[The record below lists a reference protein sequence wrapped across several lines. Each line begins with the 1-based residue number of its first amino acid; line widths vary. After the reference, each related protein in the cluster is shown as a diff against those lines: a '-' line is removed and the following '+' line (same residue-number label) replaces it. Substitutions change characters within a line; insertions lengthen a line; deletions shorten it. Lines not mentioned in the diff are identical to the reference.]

1 MTARDPDPTPPSIS
15 SNPTLDKPTA
25 AEAAPTGTAHFREP
39 PGTRIGPYRIIQL
52 IGEGGFGAVYMA
64 KQEQP
69 VQRVVALKIIKLG
82 MDTRQVVA
90 RFEQERQALAIMDH
104 PHIARVFDAGA
115 TETGRPYF
123 VMELVKGEPII
134 DYCDKNSLSV
144 AERLDLFAHVCGAV
158 QHAHTKG
165 IIHRDIKPS
174 NVLVALQDGK
184 PSPKVIDFGIA
195 KATSARLAEQT
206 FFTDHRELI
215 GTPEYMSPEQAE
227 GSIDIDT
234 RTDVYSLGVLLY
246 ELLTGTT
253 PFSGRDLRSAAYGEI
268 QRIIRE
274 IEPPVP
280 STRLS
285 QSTDTI
291 VGIAAKRHTEPRQL
305 GSTIRGELDWIV
317 MKAMEKDRHRRYPTA
332 DGLAMDI
339 RRFLTGE
346 AVIAGPPGAAYRV
359 KKFVSR
365 HRGYVIASGGV
376 AAALVLG
383 IVGTTIGLIEARTQR
398 EAAEQ
403 QAVRATTAEAASLA
417 RLAEAEATVAFLDEM
432 LAAADPTAQ
441 GKDVTVRKVLDGA
454 AKAVGERFA
463 DRPLVAARLHGTIGR
478 TYYGLGVFDQGE
490 PHLREQVRIRA
501 SQLGPEHED
510 TCRATNDLGLLLIKH
525 GKYADAEAL
534 FKGAIPTHERVF
546 GRRHAITLQSLDGL
560 SALYVEQGRAAEAEP
575 LLRESVDARKAS
587 GTDGTWEAVGTMN
600 SLATLLADRG
610 VFEESEALFESS
622 LGAAERLG
630 KKEHPFTLEVR
641 GNFAWMQ
648 YWAGSQEKTTNPE
661 RSARRMARARTLGEE
676 TLEAKVR
683 VLGEEHETTL
693 ATMNNLSSVYV
704 NLGMLDEAV
713 ALRRKDLAISERVL
727 GPDHPDTLISL
738 ANMGAMLRRQGRFD
752 EAVVFLER
760 SINGTRKAFPADYE
774 GLGFTL
780 GWYGSSLGKLGRH
793 AEAEAALLEARSII
807 TKKMGDEHPIAGQM
821 AQDLATVYESWEKA
835 EPGKGHAAKAGLWR
849 GKSDPPA
856 ASPK

>member
-15 SNPTLDKPTA
+15 SNPTLDKPTG

-195 KATSARLAEQT
+195 KATSARLAQQT

-227 GSIDIDT
+227 GSMDIDT

-291 VGIAAKRHTEPRQL
+291 LGIAAKRHTEPRQL

-346 AVIAGPPGAAYRV
+346 PVIAAPPGAAYRV
-359 KKFVSR
+359 RKFVKR
-365 HRGYVIASGGV
+365 HRGYVIAGGVV

-383 IVGTTIGLIEARTQR
+383 IVGTTFGLFEARTQR

-403 QAVRATTAEAASLA
+403 QALRATTAEAASLA

-490 PHLREQVRIRA
+490 THLREQLRIRT
-501 SQLGPEHED
+501 SQLGPDHED
-510 TCRATNDLGLLLIKH
+510 TCRANNDLALLLIKG
-525 GKYADAEAL
+525 GKFADAEGQLKKAAA
-534 FKGAIPTHERVF
+534 KHERLF
-546 GRRHAITLQSLDGL
+546 GRKNPITLQSLEGL
-560 SALYVEQGRAAEAEP
+560 ATIMVEQGRTAEAEP
-575 LLRESVDARKAS
+575 LLRESLESRKSIGAVAWESIAS
-587 GTDGTWEAVGTMN
+587 MN
-600 SLATLLADRG
+600 ALATLMTDKGQFDQAEAM
-610 VFEESEALFESS
+610 FEEAIVD
-622 LGAAERLG
+622 ADKLG

-835 EPGKGHAAKAGLWR
+835 EPGKGHAAKAELWK

>member
-1 MTARDPDPTPPSIS
+1 MTDPAPSLS
-15 SNPTLDKPTA
+15 SNPTVDKPTA
-25 AEAAPTGTAHFREP
+25 AEPSPTGTAHFREP

-165 IIHRDIKPS
+165 IIHRDLKPS

-195 KATSARLAEQT
+195 KATSARLTEQT
-206 FFTDHRELI
+206 FFTEHRELI

-227 GSIDIDT
+227 GSMDIDT

-285 QSTDTI
+285 QSSDTI

-339 RRFLTGE
+339 RRYLTGE
-346 AVIAGPPGAAYRV
+346 PVIAAPPGAAYRV
-359 KKFVSR
+359 RKFVSR
-365 HRGYVIASGGV
+365 HRGAVVAGGVV

-383 IVGTTIGLIEARTQR
+383 IVGTTMGLLEARTQR
-398 EAAEQ
+398 ESAEQ
-403 QAVRATTAEAASLA
+403 QASRATKAESASLA

-454 AKAVGERFA
+454 AKSVGERFS

-490 PHLREQVRIRA
+490 THLREQLRIRTA
-501 SQLGPEHED
+501 QLGPDHED
-510 TCRATNDLGLLLIKH
+510 TCRANNDLALLLIKG
-525 GKYADAEAL
+525 GKFAEAEGQL
-534 FKGAIPTHERVF
+534 KEAAAKHERLF
-546 GRRHAITLQSLDGL
+546 GRKNPITLQSLEGL
-560 SALYVEQGRAAEAEP
+560 ATVMVEQGRTAEAEP
-575 LLRESVDARKAS
+575 LLRESLEARKA
-587 GTDGTWEAVGTMN
+587 VGTVAWESIATMN
-600 SLATLLADRG
+600 ALATLMTDKGQFDQAEAMFGDALA
-610 VFEESEALFESS
+610 
-622 LGAAERLG
+622 AADKLG
-630 KKEHPFTLEVR
+630 KKEHPFTLELR
-641 GNFAWMQ
+641 GNLAWML
-648 YWAGSQEKTTNPE
+648 YWAASQEKQTSPEKSKQRFE
-661 RSARRMARARTLGEE
+661 RSRTLGEE
-676 TLEAKVR
+676 TYQAKLR
-683 VLGEEHETTL
+683 VLGEEHESTL
-693 ATMNNLSSVYV
+693 STMSNLCSIYIE
-704 NLGMLDEAV
+704 LGMLDQAET
-713 ALRRKDLAISERVL
+713 LRRKDLAISERVL
-727 GPDHPDTLISL
+727 GPEHPDTLISL
-738 ANMGAMLRRQGRFD
+738 SNLGALLRKRGRFED
-752 EAVVFLER
+752 AVATLER
-760 SINGTRKAFPADYE
+760 AVAGTRKAFPANYE

-780 GWYGSSLGKLGRH
+780 GWYGSCLSKIGKH

-807 TKKMGDEHPIAGQM
+807 VNKMGEKHPIAKQM
-821 AQDLATVYESWEKA
+821 ALDLVTIYGAWDKA
-835 EPGKGHAAKAGLWR
+835 EPGKGYAAQADEWKAKAATTPDA
-849 GKSDPPA
+849 K
-856 ASPK
+856 